1 MMMHSER
8 RMSRMNNVDKNGT
21 QHHTSLAV
29 SNMVFHPEIFTHK
42 IFLHTNVS
50 TQFFYN
56 EKPLHTHTNSCTVK
70 LRARTHKYI
79 HIYILQTDAFRLAPA
94 SVVPMIFTTTAN
106 FLLRLP
112 SEHRQR
118 GRITPHQIK
127 DDLNES
133 RFATS
138 G

>member
-1 MMMHSER
+1 MHSER
-8 RMSRMNNVDKNGT
+8 RMNRMNNVDKNGT

-29 SNMVFHPEIFTHK
+29 SNMVFHLEIFTHK

-50 TQFFYN
+50 TQFFLQR
-56 EKPLHTHTNSCTVK
+56 ETFTHTHTNSCTVK